1 MNKKLKV
8 AYLDQSR
15 VFSGAENSLLSLIE
29 NLNENKF
36 EPSIIYIY
44 PQDHQKRYK
53 HICQEYYL
61 NKGKKWWMGSDRW
74 KKPLRGT
81 DFLKR
86 ILLACQLA
94 SLAKKNNIDIVHIN
108 LLEPKSY
115 WLGFFLKLY
124 GVNSVVHVRSQAT
137 HWMPDQSIQ
146 KKFDLIIT
154 VSNYVKERVNSK
166 YIHKNIHA
174 VYDPVDST
182 KDKEIMSKS
191 DLFKKI
197 NIQDDVRLI
206 SSVGLLSPHK
216 NHEMAIKVFAKLT
229 KKFQNIKLL
238 IAGGGKDD
246 RVKALENLAKELG
259 VLDDVILTKKQIDY
273 IDTVYTHS
281 EFIFSLTIPGE
292 AFGRVP
298 FEALFCNTPT
308 IGPTTGAILELVDDM
323 KTGFIADPLSL
334 DDIYEKADFILS
346 NKQETQKIVQDGYDY
361 FKKLLSPQNSAQRV
375 MKLYESTF
383 IHD

>member
-8 AYLDQSR
+8 AYLDQSK
-15 VFSGAENSLLSLIE
+15 VFSGAENSLLSLIQ
-29 NLNENKF
+29 NIDKNMF
-36 EPSIIYIY
+36 TPSIIYIY
-44 PQDHQKRYK
+44 PQDHQKRYG
-53 HICQEYYL
+53 HTCQEFYL
-61 NKGKKWWMGSDRW
+61 NRYIKWWMGSDRW

-86 ILLACQLA
+86 IFLAYQLA
-94 SLAKKNNIDIVHIN
+94 SLAKKNSIDIVHIN
-108 LLEPKSY
+108 LLDPKSY
-115 WLGFFLKLY
+115 WLVFFLKLY
-124 GVNSVVHVRSQAT
+124 GINSVAHARSEPTNWIPNKAT
-137 HWMPDQSIQ
+137 Q
-146 KKFDLIIT
+146 KKIDLIIT
-154 VSNYVKERVNSK
+154 VSNFIKDKVKKK
-166 YIHKNIHA
+166 YLHDNIHS

-182 KDKEIMSKS
+182 KDKEVLSKS
-191 DLFKKI
+191 ELFSKLNLEENVK
-197 NIQDDVRLI
+197 LI

-229 KKFQNIKLL
+229 KNFKNIKLL
-238 IAGGGKDD
+238 IAGGGSDD
-246 RVKALENLAKELG
+246 RVKALEDLAKELG
-259 VLDDVILTKKQIDY
+259 VIEDVILTKKQIDY
-273 IDTVYTHS
+273 IDSVYTHS
-281 EFIFSLTIPGE
+281 KFIFSLTIPGE

-346 NKQETQKIVQDGYDY
+346 NEKETQKIVQDGYTY
-361 FKKLLSPQNSAQRV
+361 FQKLLSPKNSTDKV
-375 MKLYESTF
+375 MNLYKSTF

>member
-8 AYLDQSR
+8 AYLDQSK
-15 VFSGAENSLLSLIE
+15 VFSGAENSLLSLIQ
-29 NLNENKF
+29 NLDVNKF
-36 EPSIIYIY
+36 KPSIVYIY
-44 PQDHQKRYK
+44 PQEHQKRYG

-61 NKGKKWWMGSDRW
+61 NNAIKWWMGSDRW
-74 KKPLRGT
+74 KNPLRGT

-86 ILLACQLA
+86 IFLAYQLA

-115 WLGFFLKLY
+115 WLVFFLKLY
-124 GVNSVVHVRSQAT
+124 GIKSVAHVRSQAAN
-137 HWMPDQSIQ
+137 WMPDKSIQ
-146 KKFDLIIT
+146 EKFDLIIT

-174 VYDPVDST
+174 VYDPVDAT
-182 KDKEIMSKS
+182 REKAVLSKS
-191 DLFKKI
+191 ELYKKL
-197 NIQDDVRLI
+197 NIEENVKLV

-229 KKFQNIKLL
+229 EKFQNFKLL
-238 IAGGGKDD
+238 IAGGGSDD
-246 RVKALENLAKELG
+246 RVKVLEDLATELG
-259 VLDDVILTKKQIDY
+259 VDEDVILTKKQIDY
-273 IDTVYTHS
+273 IDSVYTHS
-281 EFIFSLTIPGE
+281 KFIFSLTIPGE

-298 FEALFCNTPT
+298 FEALFCHTPT

-323 KTGFIADPLSL
+323 KTGFIADPLSV
-334 DDIYEKADFILS
+334 DDVYKKADFILS
-346 NKQETQKIVQDGYDY
+346 NEKETQKIVQDGYAY
-361 FKKLLSPQNSAQRV
+361 FQKLLSPKNSADRV
-375 MKLYESTF
+375 MSLYESTF